1 MKTQTSQRSRVQ
13 MRGGLGPRRVSGFSL
28 VELIL
33 ALGLGLVV
41 TAGIVQLFVGNN
53 QTYNL
58 LHGQSRLQ
66 ESARY
71 AMEFITQ
78 SARSAG
84 YFGCDPDNDKIYNT
98 LNGPWTSLYEMDL
111 TNPIQA
117 YNYTGNGT
125 DTGINDW
132 TPSLAPLPRQ
142 TGAGASIN
150 TVNNGTGIDLAT
162 VIPGTDML
170 VFRRVEIPGAPI
182 ADIVQPN
189 TNPIVV
195 VDEGDIDFAANDFAV
210 ISNCEQAALFRVT
223 GVAAGAAAASG
234 EATFSLT
241 RAAGAG
247 IYENSAGPLS
257 EEGIPY
263 GTGVNSQ
270 GTTVGRVITDIYYIA
285 EGAGVNNRGQNPRS
299 LWRRSG
305 TTAPV
310 ELVEGVENLQV
321 LVGIDNTPNDNNRS
335 ANRYVDFNALG
346 ATDVVRSLRIEVT
359 TSTVDVVTDG
369 NNPVSRTFVQTINM
383 RNA

>member
-1 MKTQTSQRSRVQ
+1 MKTQISQRSILQ
-13 MRGGLGPRRVSGFSL
+13 ARGRLGRRHSGGFSL

-78 SARSAG
+78 SARSSG

-117 YNYTGNGT
+117 YDYTGDGT
-125 DTGINDW
+125 STAITAW
-132 TPSLAPLPRQ
+132 TPTLAPLPRQ

-150 TVNNGTGIDLAT
+150 TVNNNTGIDLT
-162 VIPGTDML
+162 RVIPGTDML
-170 VFRRVEIPGAPI
+170 VFRRVEIPGMPI
-182 ADIVQPN
+182 SDIVQPN

-195 VDEGDIDFAANDFAV
+195 IDEGDFDFAVNDFAV

-223 GVAAGAAAASG
+223 GVAAGPAASSG

-241 RAAGAG
+241 RASGAG
-247 IYENSAGPLS
+247 VYQNSAAPLS
-257 EEGIPY
+257 DEGIPY
-263 GTGVNSQ
+263 GTGINSQ
-270 GTTVGRVITDIYYIA
+270 ATTVGRVITDIYYIA
-285 EGAGVNNRGQNPRS
+285 QGAGVNNRGQTPSS

-321 LVGIDNTPNDNNRS
+321 LVGIDNTPNDNNAS
-335 ANRYVDFNALG
+335 ANRYIDFNALG